1 MPQKWHIPMR
11 DAHNSRHVVW
21 RRSSDLQT
29 IEWCTLTDG
38 PNEKILEGLILGAS
52 AGLPVRIEYRIVC
65 HSTWQ
70 TSIVDVRQQYGREE
84 TLCVLVR
91 GAEGAWVRNGQPM
104 PTLDGCTD
112 VDLGFSPS
120 TNTLPIRRLA
130 LPVGKPETI
139 EAAWVLF
146 PDLEVRTSRQTYT
159 RISDQT
165 YRFASGDFAAELC
178 VDAAGLVTDYWE
190 WQRIAFL
197 A

>member
-1 MPQKWHIPMR
+1 MSQERHISMHDVR
-11 DAHNSRHVVW
+11 NSRHVVW

-29 IEWCTLTDG
+29 IEWCTLTEG
-38 PNEKILEGLILGAS
+38 PSENLLEGLIVGAS
-52 AGLPVRIEYRIVC
+52 IDLPLRIEYRIVC
-65 HSTWQ
+65 HSRWQ

-84 TLCVLVR
+84 TLLVLVR
-91 GAEGAWVRNGQPM
+91 DSTGAWVRNGQPM
-104 PTLDGCTD
+104 PTLGGCTD

-130 LPVGKPETI
+130 LAAGQSETI
-139 EAAWVLF
+139 KAAWVLF
-146 PDLEVRTSRQTYT
+146 PDLEVQASAQTYT
-159 RISDQT
+159 RISDQN
-165 YRFASGDFAAELC
+165 YRFASGDFAAELG

>member
-1 MPQKWHIPMR
+1 MR
-11 DAHNSRHVVW
+11 DVRNSRHVVW

-29 IEWCTLTDG
+29 IEWCTLTQG
-38 PNEKILEGLILGAS
+38 PSENILEGLIVGAS
-52 AGLPVRIEYRIVC
+52 VDLPLRIEYRIVC

-84 TLCVLVR
+84 TLLVLVR
-91 GAEGAWVRNGQPM
+91 DAAGAWVRNGQPM
-104 PTLDGCTD
+104 PTLGGCTD

-130 LPVGKPETI
+130 PAAGQSETI

-146 PDLEVRTSRQTYT
+146 PDLEVRASPQTYT
-159 RISDQT
+159 RISDQN
-165 YRFASGDFAAELC
+165 YRFASGDFVAELC